1 MTSGVTAASP
11 AAKTSTPTPGG
22 TSLPT
27 RFSFARVDFASLLR
41 DEVGCGP
48 PPAPGPTPMTPP
60 AVRPPLD
67 SAPASIP
74 RPPGPPPADPSLDT
88 LARHH
93 ALLRPPEAL
102 PGKHSSAAATTPNLT
117 IPDPAM
123 PADPIEA
130 TKQCAAPSLE
140 DLLPALVRRVAWSGD
155 GQRGTIRLELGVGAL
170 AGSTLLVHADAGRV
184 RVRLDLPA
192 GVNAAGLRE
201 RIEQRLHDRGV
212 DAESVEVM

>member
-1 MTSGVTAASP
+1 MTSSVTATTP
-11 AAKTSTPTPGG
+11 GAKTNTTAVSGAA
-22 TSLPT
+22 LPT
-27 RFSFARVDFASLLR
+27 RFFGRVDFASLLR
-41 DEVGCGP
+41 DEVSCEP
-48 PPAPGPTPMTPP
+48 PPALGPTPMTPP
-60 AVRPPLD
+60 LMRLPPD
-67 SAPASIP
+67 SAQTNMP
-74 RPPGPPPADPSLDT
+74 RPPGAPREDPSLDT

-93 ALLRPPEAL
+93 ALLRQPEAL
-102 PGKHSSAAATTPNLT
+102 SAKHSSAAATTPNVG
-117 IPDPAM
+117 IPDPTV

-155 GQRGTIRLELGVGAL
+155 GHRGTIRLELGAGAL

-184 RVRLDLPA
+184 RVKLDLAA

-212 DAESVEVM
+212 DAESVEVA